1 MVEKRGDGDP
11 AAWLFEPGPL
21 LRGLIFGAI
30 GRDTRRLQLHPH
42 ERFGCMPA
50 FPFCALTFVFEGA
63 IHLVDERGQIAETPT
78 PALSFAGPHR
88 RPMTSWC
95 PGPVHALTVAFYPDA
110 WSEATGRDPARFADT
125 TVAAATALDPEAATA
140 LAGLMAGEGEARQKW
155 ESAEALMA
163 QLWGARIASGGTP
176 FVRDWTRGLIARAAL
191 SGAGRSA
198 RQMQRRLK
206 SWTGLSRR
214 ELQAHARIEQLFER
228 THESPD
234 RNDLAAIAAE
244 VGYADQSH
252 MGREVKR
259 LTGVSPARINALIR
273 TDERYWVYRLMGER
287 F

>member
-1 MVEKRGDGDP
+1 MVEKRGDDKP
-11 AAWLFEPGPL
+11 SAWLFEPGPS
-21 LRGLIFGAI
+21 LRGLVFGAI
-30 GRDTRRLQLHPH
+30 GRDTRRRQLEAH

-63 IHLVDERGQIAETPT
+63 IHMVDEGGQIAERPT

-88 RPMTSWC
+88 KPVMSWC

-110 WSEATGRDPARFADT
+110 WREVTGRDAAKFANT
-125 TVAAATALDPEAATA
+125 TVAAEAALDPDAAMT
-140 LAGLMAGEGEARQKW
+140 LAGLLVDEGEAQQKW
-155 ESAEALMA
+155 EGAERLMA
-163 QLWGARIASGGTP
+163 QLWEPRIATGGTP

-191 SGAGRSA
+191 SGGGRSA

-206 SWTGLSRR
+206 SWTGLNRR

-244 VGYADQSH
+244 AGYADQSH